1 MWPETLPRV
10 RFASRL
16 PENSPEILH
25 LVAFHV
31 KSPTPCH
38 IPHIFTIHRPQL
50 SPKPQLG
57 ESACRRTHK
66 PYRKLSLFWQ
76 PPSGLLS
83 PLAIFFPRLSGAI
96 SPLADPVCP
105 LSATAS
111 KLRLPRHPLSPSK
124 PPLQRHSLR
133 LSHNIHILRPS
144 ILKAGWSKTCF
155 EQSLR

>member
-1 MWPETLPRV
+1 MRPETLPRV

-105 LSATAS
+105 LSATTS
-111 KLRLPRHPLSPSK
+111 KLRLPRHPLVTFKASPSA
-124 PPLQRHSLR
+124 PFSPFIPQHTHTQTFNLE
-133 LSHNIHILRPS
+133 
-144 ILKAGWSKTCF
+144 GW
-155 EQSLR
+155 LV